1 MDNDFDFSIF
11 DNAVNTDQFKKDL
24 EEAKANAAVD
34 FPEVPAGDYTVKIKK
49 MEITSTKKDGY
60 PMFTCQMQIIGG
72 DYNKQYLFFNRKI
85 YGNNNSEKWTDAK
98 AIQSV
103 ITWLDNLETETVPEF
118 INYSQFNDCVLDIF
132 EECEK
137 FGLTLDVTYD
147 PKAFNPIKINEVYE
161 G

>member
-24 EEAKANAAVD
+24 EDAKASAAVD

-49 MEITSTKKDGY
+49 MEIKPTQKDGY
-60 PMFTCQMQIIGG
+60 PMFSCQMQITGG

-98 AIQSV
+98 AIQTV
-103 ITWLDNLETETVPEF
+103 ITWLDKLETETVPEF

-137 FGLTLDVTYD
+137 YGLTLDVTYD
-147 PKAFNPIKINEVYE
+147 PKAFNPVKINEVFE